1 MMKKK
6 WILAFTVVAVLC
18 NSLWGCEKTADMPE
32 NAATNVE
39 IPMRYEKEA
48 ENISFQTDVAV
59 SEEVRENGMRKL
71 SASVQKPDP
80 AKALECLMG
89 DAEIKEKNEE
99 ENNYWYV
106 GADGESLTVNGTSVG
121 FSTRFFTYVN
131 NAFRLQ
137 QEYSGYNADKYDLD
151 KDLGFA
157 TRQEAF
163 ETIRQELA
171 EMGIVIGDQYQ
182 CYVLE
187 HSMLQAEETA
197 IDIDGNADPESCK
210 GSWTEEDD
218 SYYFA
223 ISQSYENTPA
233 YHVFYDN
240 FPLAADEN
248 APVQVLYNKDGIQ
261 FLQVEK
267 VFDFEKQEGNYELK
281 PFEEIT
287 GALELKYG
295 MLLDGS
301 AYSVDRAT
309 LYYME
314 NKVGEEQYEV
324 IPVWIFHIMEEGT
337 GETLQDIVD
346 ARTGEEILWEER

>member
-32 NAATNVE
+32 SAATNVE

-163 ETIRQELA
+163 ETIRRERRALPLRCTSPLWRGLQ
-171 EMGIVIGDQYQ
+171 GI
-182 CYVLE
+182 
-187 HSMLQAEETA
+187 
-197 IDIDGNADPESCK
+197 
-210 GSWTEEDD
+210 
-218 SYYFA
+218 
-223 ISQSYENTPA
+223 PA
-233 YHVFYDN
+233 
-240 FPLAADEN
+240 
-248 APVQVLYNKDGIQ
+248 
-261 FLQVEK
+261 
-267 VFDFEKQEGNYELK
+267 
-281 PFEEIT
+281 
-287 GALELKYG
+287 
-295 MLLDGS
+295 
-301 AYSVDRAT
+301 
-309 LYYME
+309 
-314 NKVGEEQYEV
+314 
-324 IPVWIFHIMEEGT
+324 
-337 GETLQDIVD
+337 
-346 ARTGEEILWEER
+346 

>member
-32 NAATNVE
+32 SAATNVE

-163 ETIRQELA
+163 ETIRRERRALPLRCTSPLWRDLQ
-171 EMGIVIGDQYQ
+171 GI
-182 CYVLE
+182 
-187 HSMLQAEETA
+187 
-197 IDIDGNADPESCK
+197 
-210 GSWTEEDD
+210 
-218 SYYFA
+218 
-223 ISQSYENTPA
+223 PA
-233 YHVFYDN
+233 
-240 FPLAADEN
+240 
-248 APVQVLYNKDGIQ
+248 
-261 FLQVEK
+261 
-267 VFDFEKQEGNYELK
+267 
-281 PFEEIT
+281 
-287 GALELKYG
+287 
-295 MLLDGS
+295 
-301 AYSVDRAT
+301 
-309 LYYME
+309 
-314 NKVGEEQYEV
+314 
-324 IPVWIFHIMEEGT
+324 
-337 GETLQDIVD
+337 
-346 ARTGEEILWEER
+346 